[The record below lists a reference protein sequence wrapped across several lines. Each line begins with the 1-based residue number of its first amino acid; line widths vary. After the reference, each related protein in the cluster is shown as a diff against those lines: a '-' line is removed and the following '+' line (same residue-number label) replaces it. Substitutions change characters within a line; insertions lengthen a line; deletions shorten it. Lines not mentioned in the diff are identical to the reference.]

1 MIEEEEEYSDI
12 IESNFLKLN
21 SNNLTDSIS
30 ITALNDDASTYMG
43 VKSAA
48 DEQNINTN
56 MAKNKNKNIKN
67 DKNNKKNKKKKED
80 SFSSLSESKSSK
92 SPKKDKRN
100 SFTDLLKKVKKNKE
114 KKEDKKDKEVKE
126 EKNIKKNKESSK
138 KIKKVEKVETKFEW
152 REGGREVY
160 VSGSF
165 CDWKKFYIMT
175 KDNDGIF
182 HLTLSLPRGFHQY
195 KFKVDD
201 NWTYSKTQP
210 KYEDNGN
217 VNNFIDTTD
226 YNNLNEYEKNNENEN
241 ENEIDLELFD
251 KNKDDKKNVN
261 KNKSEKLKKRNSSI
275 LSVNFLN
282 SLNSYT
288 IYYPLKSE
296 FNKNPVP
303 LPGLY
308 KTCFILNED
317 FKQKEEKKFAEVE
330 FISSNS
336 TIDSSERS
344 LPNVQNKT
352 SFLGEVI
359 PYVKFQNLYH
369 IHSNHL
375 HSKLLNNFMKTAIN
389 SMTARYRF
397 KFTTFIYYKS
407 NEPVKKIKRR
417 KNHSKTVKCPN
428 FKNNK

>member
-1 MIEEEEEYSDI
+1 MLEEEEEDSDI
-12 IESNFLKLN
+12 LEYNFNKLT

-30 ITALNDDASTYMG
+30 ITAFNDDASTYMG
-43 VKSAA
+43 VKSVAE
-48 DEQNINTN
+48 EQNINTKEL
-56 MAKNKNKNIKN
+56 KNKKKNIKN
-67 DKNNKKNKKKKED
+67 DKSHKKKKKEKDD
-80 SFSSLSESKSSK
+80 SFSSLSESKSSE
-92 SPKKDKRN
+92 SPKDKRN

-114 KKEDKKDKEVKE
+114 KKEKKENKKDKEVKE
-126 EKNIKKNKESSK
+126 EKNIKQNKGSGK
-138 KIKKVEKVETKFEW
+138 KIKKVEEVETKFEW
-152 REGGREVY
+152 REGGNEVY

-175 KDNDGIF
+175 KDDEGNF
-182 HLTLSLPRGFHQY
+182 NLSLSLPRGFHQY
-195 KFKVDD
+195 KFKVDE

-226 YNNLNEYEKNNENEN
+226 YNSSSNYENNNENEN
-241 ENEIDLELFD
+241 QSDFLD
-251 KNKDDKKNVN
+251 NKKKDKKSND
-261 KNKSEKLKKRNSSI
+261 KKLKKRNSSI

-282 SLNSYT
+282 SLNYYT

-296 FNKNPVP
+296 FNKKPVS

-330 FISSNS
+330 FINS
-336 TIDSSERS
+336 TSTMASLERS
-344 LPNVQNKT
+344 LPNIQNKT

-375 HSKLLNNFMKTAIN
+375 HSKLFNNNNYTVIN
-389 SMTARYRF
+389 SMTSRYRF
-397 KFTTFIYYKS
+397 KFSTFIYYKS

-417 KNHSKTVKCPN
+417 KNHSKTVKCKTL
-428 FKNNK
+428 KNDK

>member
-1 MIEEEEEYSDI
+1 MIEEEEEDSDI
-12 IESNFLKLN
+12 IENNFLKLN

-43 VKSAA
+43 VKSVA

-56 MAKNKNKNIKN
+56 ATKNKNKDIKN
-67 DKNNKKNKKKKED
+67 DKNHKKKKKED
-80 SFSSLSESKSSK
+80 SFSSLSESKSSE

-126 EKNIKKNKESSK
+126 EKNIKKNKGNGK
-138 KIKKVEKVETKFEW
+138 KTKKVEEVETKFEW
-152 REGGREVY
+152 AEGGREVY

-195 KFKVDD
+195 KFKVDE
-201 NWTYSKTQP
+201 NWTYSKIQP

-226 YNNLNEYEKNNENEN
+226 YNNLNEYENNKENEK
-241 ENEIDLELFD
+241 EIELFD
-251 KNKDDKKNVN
+251 KNNDVTKKAKKDN
-261 KNKSEKLKKRNSSI
+261 EKIKKRNSSF

-282 SLNSYT
+282 SLNCYT

-330 FISSNS
+330 FINSTS
-336 TIDSSERS
+336 TIDSSEIS
-344 LPNVQNKT
+344 LPNAQNKT

-375 HSKLLNNFMKTAIN
+375 HSKLFHNYMKTAIN

-407 NEPVKKIKRR
+407 KEPVKKIKRR

-428 FKNNK
+428 SKNDK

>member
-1 MIEEEEEYSDI
+1 MIEEEEEDSDI
-12 IESNFLKLN
+12 IENNFLKLN
-21 SNNLTDSIS
+21 SNNITDSIS

-43 VKSAA
+43 VKSVA
-48 DEQNINTN
+48 DEQNININAT
-56 MAKNKNKNIKN
+56 KNKNKNIKN
-67 DKNNKKNKKKKED
+67 DTNHKKKKKKKED
-80 SFSSLSESKSSK
+80 SFSSLSESKSSE

-126 EKNIKKNKESSK
+126 EKNIKKNKGSGK
-138 KIKKVEKVETKFEW
+138 KTKKVEEIETKFEW
-152 REGGREVY
+152 AEGGSEVY

-195 KFKVDD
+195 KFKVDE
-201 NWTYSKTQP
+201 NWTYSKIQP

-226 YNNLNEYEKNNENEN
+226 YNNLNEYENNKESEK
-241 ENEIDLELFD
+241 EIELFD
-251 KNKDDKKNVN
+251 KNNDVKKKAKKGN
-261 KNKSEKLKKRNSSI
+261 EKIKKRNSSI

-282 SLNSYT
+282 SLNCYT

-330 FISSNS
+330 FINSTS

-375 HSKLLNNFMKTAIN
+375 HSKLFHNYMKTAIN

-407 NEPVKKIKRR
+407 KEPVKKIKRR

-428 FKNNK
+428 SKNDK

>member
-1 MIEEEEEYSDI
+1 MIEEEEEDSDI
-12 IESNFLKLN
+12 IENNFLKLN

-43 VKSAA
+43 VKSVA

-56 MAKNKNKNIKN
+56 ATKNKNKDIKN
-67 DKNNKKNKKKKED
+67 DKNHKKKKKED
-80 SFSSLSESKSSK
+80 SFSSLSESKSSE

-126 EKNIKKNKESSK
+126 EKNIKKNKGNGK
-138 KIKKVEKVETKFEW
+138 KTKKVEEVETKFEW
-152 REGGREVY
+152 AEGGREVY

-195 KFKVDD
+195 KFKVDE
-201 NWTYSKTQP
+201 NWTYSKIQP

-226 YNNLNEYEKNNENEN
+226 YNNLNEYENNKENEK
-241 ENEIDLELFD
+241 EIELFD
-251 KNKDDKKNVN
+251 KNNDVTKKAKKDN
-261 KNKSEKLKKRNSSI
+261 EKIKKRNSSF

-282 SLNSYT
+282 SLNCYT

-308 KTCFILNED
+308 KTFFILNED

-330 FISSNS
+330 FINSTS
-336 TIDSSERS
+336 TIDSSEIS
-344 LPNVQNKT
+344 LPNAQNKT

-375 HSKLLNNFMKTAIN
+375 HSKLFHNYMKTAIN

-407 NEPVKKIKRR
+407 KEPVKKIKRR

-428 FKNNK
+428 SKNDK

>member
-1 MIEEEEEYSDI
+1 MIEEEEEDSDI
-12 IESNFLKLN
+12 IENNFLKLN

-43 VKSAA
+43 VKSVA

-56 MAKNKNKNIKN
+56 ATKNKNKDIKN
-67 DKNNKKNKKKKED
+67 DKNHKKKKKED
-80 SFSSLSESKSSK
+80 SFSSLSESKSSE

-126 EKNIKKNKESSK
+126 EKNIKKNKGNGK
-138 KIKKVEKVETKFEW
+138 KTKKVEEVETKFEW
-152 REGGREVY
+152 AEGGREVY

-195 KFKVDD
+195 KFKVDE
-201 NWTYSKTQP
+201 NWTYSKIQP

-226 YNNLNEYEKNNENEN
+226 YNNLNEYENNKENEK
-241 ENEIDLELFD
+241 EIELFD
-251 KNKDDKKNVN
+251 KNNDVKKKDKKDN
-261 KNKSEKLKKRNSSI
+261 EKIKKRNSSF

-282 SLNSYT
+282 SLNCYT

-308 KTCFILNED
+308 KTFFILNED

-330 FISSNS
+330 FINSTS
-336 TIDSSERS
+336 TIDSSEIS
-344 LPNVQNKT
+344 LPNAQNKT

-375 HSKLLNNFMKTAIN
+375 HSKLFHNYMKTAIN

-407 NEPVKKIKRR
+407 KEPVKKIKRR

-428 FKNNK
+428 SKNDK

>member
-1 MIEEEEEYSDI
+1 MLEEEEEDSDI
-12 IESNFLKLN
+12 LENNFLKLN

-48 DEQNINTN
+48 DEQNVNTKA
-56 MAKNKNKNIKN
+56 AKNKNKNIKKDTN
-67 DKNNKKNKKKKED
+67 HKKKKKKKED
-80 SFSSLSESKSSK
+80 SFSSLSESKSSE
-92 SPKKDKRN
+92 SPKEKRN

-126 EKNIKKNKESSK
+126 EKNIKKNKGSGK
-138 KIKKVEKVETKFEW
+138 KVKKVEEVETKFEW
-152 REGGREVY
+152 EEGGDEVY

-165 CDWKKFYIMT
+165 CNWKKYYIMT
-175 KDNDGIF
+175 KDDDGIF
-182 HLTLSLPRGFHQY
+182 HLSLSLPRGFHQY

-226 YNNLNEYEKNNENEN
+226 YTNLNEYEKNNEKEK
-241 ENEIDLELFD
+241 EIELFD
-251 KNKDDKKNVN
+251 KTKDVKKKTKKNN
-261 KNKSEKLKKRNSSI
+261 ARKLKKTNSSI

-282 SLNSYT
+282 SLNYYT

-317 FKQKEEKKFAEVE
+317 FKQKEEKKYAEAE
-330 FISSNS
+330 FINS
-336 TIDSSERS
+336 TSTIASSERS

-352 SFLGEVI
+352 SFLGEVV

-375 HSKLLNNFMKTAIN
+375 HSKLFHNYMKTITN
-389 SMTARYRF
+389 SMTSRYRF

-407 NEPVKKIKRR
+407 NQPAKKIKRR
-417 KNHSKTVKCPN
+417 KNHSKTVKCQTL
-428 FKNNK
+428 KNDK

>member
-67 DKNNKKNKKKKED
+67 DKNTKKNKKKKED

-201 NWTYSKTQP
+201 NWTYSKTHP

-251 KNKDDKKNVN
+251 KNKDDKKR
-261 KNKSEKLKKRNSSI
+261 SIKLK
-275 LSVNFLN
+275 V
-282 SLNSYT
+282 
-288 IYYPLKSE
+288 
-296 FNKNPVP
+296 KN
-303 LPGLY
+303 
-308 KTCFILNED
+308 
-317 FKQKEEKKFAEVE
+317 
-330 FISSNS
+330 
-336 TIDSSERS
+336 
-344 LPNVQNKT
+344 
-352 SFLGEVI
+352 
-359 PYVKFQNLYH
+359 
-369 IHSNHL
+369 
-375 HSKLLNNFMKTAIN
+375 
-389 SMTARYRF
+389 
-397 KFTTFIYYKS
+397 
-407 NEPVKKIKRR
+407 
-417 KNHSKTVKCPN
+417 
-428 FKNNK
+428 

>member
-1 MIEEEEEYSDI
+1 MIEEEEEDSDI
-12 IESNFLKLN
+12 IENNFLKLN
-21 SNNLTDSIS
+21 SNNITDSIS

-43 VKSAA
+43 VKSVA
-48 DEQNINTN
+48 DEQNININAT
-56 MAKNKNKNIKN
+56 KNKNKDIKN
-67 DKNNKKNKKKKED
+67 DTNHKKKKKKKED
-80 SFSSLSESKSSK
+80 SFSSLSESKSSE

-114 KKEDKKDKEVKE
+114 KKEDKKNKEVKE
-126 EKNIKKNKESSK
+126 EKNIKKNKGSSK
-138 KIKKVEKVETKFEW
+138 KTKKVEEIETKFEW
-152 REGGREVY
+152 AEGGSEVY

-165 CDWKKFYIMT
+165 CDWKKFYIMI

-195 KFKVDD
+195 KFKVDE
-201 NWTYSKTQP
+201 NWTYSKIQP

-226 YNNLNEYEKNNENEN
+226 YNNLNEYENNKENER
-241 ENEIDLELFD
+241 EIELFD
-251 KNKDDKKNVN
+251 KNNDVKK
-261 KNKSEKLKKRNSSI
+261 KAKKSNEKIKKRNSSI

-282 SLNSYT
+282 SLNCYT

-330 FISSNS
+330 FINSTS

-375 HSKLLNNFMKTAIN
+375 HSKLFHNYMKTAIN

-407 NEPVKKIKRR
+407 KEPVKKIKRR

-428 FKNNK
+428 SKNDK